1 MLINELF
8 KKDINRE
15 IEGVITIGHEV
26 DENIHQELEEYVVTK
41 ELHRYFN
48 DFFKAYNKSIR
59 NYTSNMG
66 VWISGFFGSGK
77 SHFLKILSYL
87 LKNEE
92 VEGKKAVEYFE
103 DKIKDPEILAEI
115 RRAGNINTDVM
126 LFNIESKSDADSKS
140 NKDSIVKVFNKVFD
154 EMQGFSGALPWLAD
168 LERQMVKDDTYEDFK
183 NRFTDI
189 SGKTWKEKRDDFYFE
204 EDNIVK
210 ALSQST
216 KMSEEAAR
224 NWYHKAE
231 ENYSLSVED
240 FAKKVNEYIEAQ
252 DGDHHVVF
260 LVDEVGQYIGEDVGL
275 MLNLQTVVE
284 DLGTYCGGKAWVV
297 VTSQQDIVTGVQAT
311 TINNSIILH

>member
-140 NKDSIVKVFNKVFD
+140 NKDSRVKVFNKVFD
-154 EMQGFSGALPWLAD
+154 EID
-168 LERQMVKDDTYEDFK
+168 RK
-183 NRFTDI
+183 
-189 SGKTWKEKRDDFYFE
+189 
-204 EDNIVK
+204 
-210 ALSQST
+210 
-216 KMSEEAAR
+216 
-224 NWYHKAE
+224 
-231 ENYSLSVED
+231 SV
-240 FAKKVNEYIEAQ
+240 V
-252 DGDHHVVF
+252 
-260 LVDEVGQYIGEDVGL
+260 
-275 MLNLQTVVE
+275 
-284 DLGTYCGGKAWVV
+284 
-297 VTSQQDIVTGVQAT
+297 
-311 TINNSIILH
+311 